1 MVDTELRRDPYPTRY
16 GREPKI
22 LPREEPVIWSQKGR
36 GGALTR
42 DQEDF
47 YEENGYLFLEGL
59 FSDDEVAALR
69 AEADRLREVQQ
80 GDDRYDVI
88 VEPNSEEVRSVFRV
102 HEMSPVF
109 DRLIADERL
118 VEIAEQI
125 LDDAVYTHQ
134 SRVNYKPAFRGKEFD
149 WHSDFETWHSEDG
162 MPRMRAFS
170 MSITL
175 SANTPHNGPLMLMP
189 GSHKHFISC
198 VGETPEYN
206 YKQSLKRQQ
215 FGVPDGDT
223 LTEMAERCG
232 IVAPTGP
239 AGSVLIFDCNTLHGS
254 NSNITPWPRNNVFFV
269 YNALSNRL
277 EQPFGRTRP
286 RPEFLATR
294 EQVRPIRQSREA
306 RKAEKQPA

>member
-1 MVDTELRRDPYPTRY
+1 MQSQKAIQDPYPTREDDKP
-16 GREPKI
+16 RVI
-22 LPREEPVIWSQKGR
+22 PREEPVIWSAKGSCPR
-36 GGALTR
+36 LTR
-42 DQEDF
+42 EQEDF
-47 YEENGYLFLEGL
+47 YEENGYLFLESL
-59 FSDDEVAALR
+59 FSEDEIEELR
-69 AEADRLREVQQ
+69 AEGERLKKEQQ

-88 VEPNSEEVRSVFRV
+88 VEPGSEEVRSIFRL
-102 HEMSPVF
+102 HEMSSVF

-118 VEIAEQI
+118 LSIAEHL

-170 MSITL
+170 MSITM
-175 SANTPHNGPLMLMP
+175 SENTPHNGPLMLMP
-189 GSHKHFISC
+189 GSHKHFVSC
-198 VGETPEYN
+198 VGKTPEYN
-206 YKQSLKRQQ
+206 YQQSLKRQQ
-215 FGVPDGDT
+215 FGIPDGET

-254 NSNITPWPRNNVFFV
+254 NSNITPWPRSNVFFV
-269 YNALSNRL
+269 YNAMQNMIR
-277 EQPFGRTRP
+277 EPYGRTKP

-294 EQVRPIRQSREA
+294 EQVRPIRR
-306 RKAEKQPA
+306 AEQHFGEKMSA